1 MSRLVPAAMAAA
13 LLFVVSAPSLAEG
26 PVPSAEASKHVG
38 ETVTV
43 CGTVAG
49 AAHFDRLKGEPTF
62 LNFDRPYP
70 DQTFTVVIW
79 GDNNRKFESP
89 PHRLFA
95 HREICVTGTV
105 ETYRGKPQIEVRD
118 PSQITVASTRL
129 DADRFSYE
137 ERVLLKAVL
146 AALGHPTDVGT
157 GEWDEQAD
165 RALRAFQAEAG
176 VTPEGDRDP
185 ATLRA
190 LAGATDRIGPDD
202 ARRILRLLLVN
213 LAQREEPAA
222 GK

>member
-1 MSRLVPAAMAAA
+1 MFRPVRGLMPPVLLLVLAAPVRGAEPVPA
-13 LLFVVSAPSLAEG
+13 
-26 PVPSAEASKHVG
+26 AEASKHVG
-38 ETVTV
+38 ETITV

-62 LNFDRPYP
+62 LNFGRPYP

-89 PHRLFA
+89 PHRMFA
-95 HREICVTGTV
+95 QREVCVTGTV

-118 PSQITVASTRL
+118 PSQIVASVPRFH
-129 DADRFSYE
+129 ADRFSYE

-146 AALGHPTDVGT
+146 SALGHPADIGT
-157 GEWDEQAD
+157 GEWDASAD
-165 RALRAFQAEAG
+165 RAIRDFQAETG
-176 VTPEGDRDP
+176 LEPEGDRDP
-185 ATLRA
+185 RTLRA
-190 LAGATDRIGPDD
+190 LAEAVDRVGPDD

-213 LAQREEPAA
+213 LAQREEP